1 VKFSLDKTI
10 LSHYQGNVF
19 LELQADVGVL
29 TDNVDV
35 YRKLLFELFAQSFF
49 PRYSSVIDCYFVTLC
64 MCMCVFIFHCMI
76 YIIN

>member
-1 VKFSLDKTI
+1 MKFSLDKTI

-49 PRYSSVIDCYFVTLC
+49 PDIRV
-64 MCMCVFIFHCMI
+64 
-76 YIIN
+76 